1 MEEVYLFFLEEAL
14 ELLPSIGADLCQLSA
29 RDDRE
34 VSLEARRG
42 AIAHLLGTVATLERG
57 ATQVN
62 ATELQI
68 LTTRLAQL
76 LQPNQRYST
85 LQARASEPY
94 LLKQL
99 WQIYAELKHF
109 LLIGL
114 SREPLGLTGI
124 LAKGESVF
132 ALARPRALPQETV
145 DEQEVDVPKAL
156 LSKDVAESLAYLETA
171 INNPTA
177 DNLSV
182 ELQKQAEVFLG
193 LGELLEIADFIT
205 IARGAISLGECCRT
219 ALGQTNPQAT
229 LLIARRAL
237 ASWRATYEKVSQ
249 ELAIKS
255 SSLTNFPVH
264 NNSKETSFISVPTT
278 ASELTLNA
286 ANLFLWLSGF
296 NLFFLAAD
304 SIAEIIMPQPE
315 QIICSDN
322 QQFVLWRCGSTRYA
336 GSRLLPLYQLSTLLQ
351 DDSHLPAN
359 NPSPAVPESSLIL
372 VIRQN
377 RAVLVERGVNSLPIV
392 HGDGEAGRRGDG
404 GRKWIPDFRPSVL
417 ALAIDVERLIVASEL
432 TLKPFSPLLE
442 TTPDYLAGCTWLE
455 VERMVTAIDILA
467 LLRHHRKQRED
478 HSF

>member
-14 ELLPSIGADLCQLSA
+14 ELLPSIGGDLCQLSA

-132 ALARPRALPQETV
+132 ALAQPRALPQETV

-171 INNPTA
+171 INNLTA

-229 LLIARRAL
+229 LLTARRAL
-237 ASWRATYEKVSQ
+237 ASWRATQAALSRESA
-249 ELAIKS
+249 LPS
-255 SSLTNFPVH
+255 NFPAR
-264 NNSKETSFISVPTT
+264 KESAEIAFASNPTT
-278 ASELTLNA
+278 AFESTLNA
-286 ANLFLWLSGF
+286 ANLFLWLSGS

-304 SIAEIIMPQPE
+304 RIAEIIMPQSK
-315 QIICSDN
+315 QIIYSDN
-322 QQFVLWRCGSTRYA
+322 RQFVLWRCGSTRYA
-336 GSRLLPLYQLSTLLQ
+336 GSRLLPLYQLSTLLKYN
-351 DDSHLPAN
+351 SPLPAN
-359 NPSPAVPESSLIL
+359 NPSPAAPESSSIL
-372 VIRQN
+372 VIDRNQ
-377 RAVLVERGVNSLPIV
+377 SL
-392 HGDGEAGRRGDG
+392 
-404 GRKWIPDFRPSVL
+404 L
-417 ALAIDVERLIVASEL
+417 ALKIDIERLIVASEL
-432 TLKPFSPLLE
+432 TLKPFSPLLK
-442 TTPDYLAGCTWLE
+442 TTPDYLAGCIWLE
-455 VERMVTAIDILA
+455 HERIVTAIDVLA
-467 LLRHHRKQRED
+467 LLPHHSIVRVEN
-478 HSF
+478 SL